1 MEPVKESKQSYQQ
14 KKKKKK
20 KSKQWLFS
28 LLAQII
34 GD

>member
-14 KKKKKK
+14 KKK

>member
-14 KKKKKK
+14 KKKKK